1 MTLTNDTLAAA
12 RKLKPAALE
21 ALLAA
26 GYAPARRVAH
36 ALSGD
41 EAVARGVAE
50 LCARRS
56 FKQLPKW
63 QDPSSPENWFYHHAV
78 LTTRANVPPP
88 PADPLADPLVA
99 HAPQP
104 VDPAYVAFVRAIR
117 NLPPQQREAF
127 ILHQGE
133 RLNPRMLGVAMD
145 CSMGAAD
152 THLRAATD
160 TLAAVTGGPVEPL
173 AERLTRAYAGLQAAQ
188 PRPEPSVRV
197 HIRRV
202 RRRLWLRRIVRFV
215 VITGVCAGLGW
226 LAWAYRSNLRELWR
240 SYVLG

>member
-1 MTLTNDTLAAA
+1 MTLTTNTLAAA
-12 RKLKPAALE
+12 RALKPAALE
-21 ALLAA
+21 ALLVA
-26 GYAPARRVAH
+26 GYAPARRIAH
-36 ALSGD
+36 ALSGN
-41 EAVARGVAE
+41 EAVARGVAD

-56 FKQLPKW
+56 FKLLPKW

-88 PADPLADPLVA
+88 PADPLLDPLVA

-127 ILHQGE
+127 ILHHGE
-133 RLNPRMLGVAMD
+133 RLNARMLGVAMD
-145 CSMGAAD
+145 CSTAAAD
-152 THLRAATD
+152 THLIAATQS
-160 TLAAVTGGPVEPL
+160 LATVTGGPIEPL
-173 AERLTRAYAGLQAAQ
+173 AAMLGRAYAGLQAAQ
-188 PRPEPSVRV
+188 PRPEASVRV

-215 VITGVCAGLGW
+215 IIAGVLAGLGW
-226 LAWAYRSNLRELWR
+226 LGWRYRAELMALVR
-240 SYVLG
+240 Q